1 MKAIKRLFVIGLAL
15 VAMNAFAE
23 SRLFIEPFTINPGE
37 TKQIELKGITDVR
50 FGGFQC
56 RIKAPAGLTWGKIK
70 GKYNQSFDDDENE
83 IYPVFMINESKV
95 LTVDDPETA
104 GVDDTGALSLMWA
117 KFTGGNPDADPS
129 DPDGNYAK
137 YYEPGKVY
145 TFMILKVTAA
155 ADYDNSQDLLMYN
168 MRYSDWAGEK
178 TTVVPD
184 LLVNTEVIETIAGE
198 KAVKEVKYV
207 NLLGVESNEPFQ
219 GVNVVVTTYEDGTKS
234 AQKIVK

>member
-1 MKAIKRLFVIGLAL
+1 MKAIKRLFLIGLAL

-37 TKQIELKGITDVR
+37 TKEIELKGVTDMR

-56 RIKAPAGLTWGKIK
+56 RIKAPEGLTWGKIK
-70 GKYNQSFDDDENE
+70 GKYHASFDDEENE

-95 LTVDDPETA
+95 LTEDDPATTPN
-104 GVDDTGALSLMWA
+104 DIGALSLMWA
-117 KFTGGNPDADPS
+117 KFTGGNPDVPEDDP
-129 DPDGNYAK
+129 NYAK
-137 YYEPGKVY
+137 YYEPGKIY
-145 TFMILKVTAA
+145 TFMILKLTAA

-178 TTVVPD
+178 STILAD
-184 LLVNTEVIETIAGE
+184 LNVNTDVIETVAGE
-198 KAVKEVKYV
+198 KAVKSVKYV
-207 NLLGVESNEPFQ
+207 NLLGVESDEPFQ
-219 GVNVVVTTYEDGTKS
+219 GVNVVVTTYEDGTKA